1 MHASLIFRK
10 QISNASQTAR
20 EDSARRRKGAGLGEG
35 AIRAGKEADMEK
47 VLVAVA
53 AGAVGV
59 GAILAGVAAR
69 RRNYVTSTA

>member
-1 MHASLIFRK
+1 
-10 QISNASQTAR
+10 
-20 EDSARRRKGAGLGEG
+20 
-35 AIRAGKEADMEK
+35 MEK